1 MSESDFNKIMR
12 YLDIIITELDIIA
25 TSVGHTTFDEFFKED
40 K

>member
-12 YLDIIITELDIIA
+12 CLDMIIIQLDIIA